1 MQAREAT
8 LIERRVYAREIAS
21 LEGALADRDATI
33 DALTGLVGQ
42 IRSSGHGSP
51 AGATPAGAVTPRSG
65 GTPSGSVTRTV
76 SRADSEAGGGTL
88 YPIY

>member
-8 LIERRVYAREIAS
+8 LIERKVYAREIAS
-21 LEGALADRDATI
+21 LESALADRDATI

-42 IRSSGHGSP
+42 IRLSGHGSP
-51 AGATPAGAVTPRSG
+51 AGATPAGAATPRSG